1 MTEAICTGCGA
12 ELQSEFPDRPGYV
25 PSGAT
30 VREDVVC
37 RRCFRIRNYG
47 EFSRVEVSPD
57 VYAEQVS
64 HIAEHP
70 GLVLYVLDVFDLDGS
85 LVKNLAKYIGQS
97 RVLVVV
103 NKIDLVPREVK
114 VEALDSWVRQT
125 VERTGIV
132 PEDILFVS
140 AQSQSSVTEV
150 LDAVERSG
158 ENVVYVVGMANVGKS
173 TLLNGMLSQL
183 GQGARFTAS
192 RVPGTTLGLT
202 AIKVADRQEKPLA
215 LIDTPGLIH
224 GDRVQDRLCTNCLKV
239 AVPRARLRPKVF
251 QLNSGQSLWIG
262 GIIRF
267 DFVNGPR
274 QPVVCYVSNE
284 LVIHRTK
291 LERAEYIGAEH
302 LDDILKVPCA
312 SCRKEFRPS
321 KKTAIACGRF
331 ERQVKAAGN
340 AKVFSRSGCDIVIP
354 GLGWITLM
362 GHDFLGAVWAPSD
375 VPIRLRPRLIGVLSR
390 RTGG

>member
-1 MTEAICTGCGA
+1 V
-12 ELQSEFPDRPGYV
+12 PG
-25 PSGAT
+25 GTAT
-30 VREDVVC
+30 REDVVC

-57 VYAEQVS
+57 VYAKQVS
-64 HIAEHP
+64 HIAAHP

-103 NKIDLVPREVK
+103 NKIDLMPREVK
-114 VEALDSWVRQT
+114 VEALASWVRQT

-140 AQSQSSVTEV
+140 AQDQSSVAEI
-150 LDAVERSG
+150 LGAVERSG
-158 ENVVYVVGMANVGKS
+158 EDLVYVVGMANVGKS
-173 TLLNGMLSQL
+173 TLLNGMLSKL
-183 GQGARFTAS
+183 GQNTRFTAS
-192 RVPGTTLGLT
+192 RAPGTTLGLT
-202 AIKVADRQEKPLA
+202 AIKVSDRDGTPLT
-215 LIDTPGLIH
+215 LVDTPGLIH
-224 GDRVQDRLCTNCLKV
+224 GDRVQDRLCTDCLKV

-262 GIIRF
+262 GIVRF
-267 DFVNGPR
+267 DFEHGPR

-291 LERAEYIGAEH
+291 LERAEYIGEVH

-312 SCRKEFRPS
+312 SCRKEVRPS
-321 KKTAIACGRF
+321 KKTVIASGKF
-331 ERQVKAAGN
+331 ERQAKAAGN
-340 AKVFSRSGCDIVIP
+340 AKTFSRSGCDIVIP

-362 GHDFLGAVWAPSD
+362 GSDFFGAVWAPTG
-375 VPIRLRPRLIGVLSR
+375 VPIRLRPRMIGVLSR
-390 RTGG
+390 RTVE